1 MSSTTNPKASD
12 RASYM
17 PSIIQMIACSRLL
30 IVTWVITWVT
40 TIPLFHTHLPDLN
53 DGPPSRQG
61 LAHTVFSP
69 DLPGE
74 FSCPHRNVL
83 HVSNRVSNSPEL
95 GFVLST
101 DDSKSRKMGEPSI
114 LGILCGLSNRP
125 FLSNSAI
132 ESHALYRH
140 LLLFA
145 ASHGP
150 RAPPSI
156 VSS

>member
-1 MSSTTNPKASD
+1 
-12 RASYM
+12 M
-17 PSIIQMIACSRLL
+17 PVVTQMFACSRLL
-30 IVTWVITWVT
+30 ILMWVVTWVT
-40 TIPLFHTHLPDLN
+40 TIPLFHTHLPDIN
-53 DGPPSRQG
+53 DGPTSRQG

-101 DDSKSRKMGEPSI
+101 DDSKNRKMGNDF
-114 LGILCGLSNRP
+114 LYVLCCVPIRPVLS
-125 FLSNSAI
+125 SSAI
-132 ESHALYRH
+132 ESHAIHRR

-145 ASHGP
+145 ASQGP
-150 RAPPSI
+150 RAPPSV
-156 VSS
+156 VSV